1 MEDIQ
6 TMIVEY
12 AEKKVSGEMDLN
24 AIKNHIRHHHDFSEN
39 EFKELIS
46 AIQDKEFQL
55 LAEQKNP
62 LARFLQ
68 SNLIAL
74 FFFLFALVAAV
85 FSVYI
90 IWNQSEEVS
99 SLNQFLPWV
108 ILMGA
113 ILLIFKHGNNLRKK

>member
-1 MEDIQ
+1 MKDIQ

-24 AIKNHIRHHHDFSEN
+24 AIKKDIRQHHDFSEN

-55 LAEQKNP
+55 LSERKSP

-68 SNLIAL
+68 SHLIAV
-74 FFFLFALVAAV
+74 FFFLFAFVAAV
-85 FSVYI
+85 SSVYI
-90 IWNQSEEVS
+90 IWSQTEEVN
-99 SLNQFLPWV
+99 SLNKFLPWI

-113 ILLIFKHGNNLRKK
+113 ILLMLKHGNNLRKK